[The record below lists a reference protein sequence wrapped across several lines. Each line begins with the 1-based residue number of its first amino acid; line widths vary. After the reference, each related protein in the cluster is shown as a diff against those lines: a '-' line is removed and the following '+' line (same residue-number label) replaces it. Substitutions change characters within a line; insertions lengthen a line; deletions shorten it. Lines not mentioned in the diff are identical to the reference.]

1 MNTSNGDG
9 QVKEGPLDA
18 LFRARARLAEV
29 FVEREQAIDAVL
41 AGLASGEP
49 VILVAPP
56 GTAKT
61 QLVEALASMV
71 GARYFYY
78 LLTRFTEPDELLGP
92 IDINAL
98 RQGRYERITRG
109 RLPEAEIV
117 FLDEVFKGSSAVRN
131 LLLDIILHKR
141 VMVGTGYQSIPML
154 AFYTAS
160 NEVSSDAEDQG
171 FYDRLTIRS
180 FYGYVSIDRWPD
192 LLEKGG
198 RLLLEG
204 PREAL
209 AGPRVLDSGRVRE
222 IQEMARERARWMLER
237 GEYTGKLLEAL
248 MELRQR
254 GVDMTDRRKV
264 KTLLVAAAF
273 SLVYA
278 EPQPSLDSLADA
290 LRVTA
295 PSFPE
300 DLEKVEEAIVRV
312 GLSSYSY
319 RVRQLQTLAA
329 EVKSLRER
337 AREYPTPD
345 VVRGLEVVVEK
356 ASTVLS
362 VTGDNPRLRPYSA
375 ALSRELDKARETLAE
390 RRGGDGG

>member
-1 MNTSNGDG
+1 MGGKGDG
-9 QVKEGPLDA
+9 SGKPLGEA
-18 LFRARARLAEV
+18 LYRLRAVLTSL
-29 FVEREQAIDAVL
+29 FVEREQAVDAVL

-61 QLVEALASMV
+61 QLVETLSRMV

-78 LLTRFTEPDELLGP
+78 LLHRFTEPDELLGP
-92 IDINAL
+92 IDIGAL
-98 RQGRYERITRG
+98 REGRYERITRG

-141 VMVGTGYQSIPML
+141 LLVGTEYKPIPML

-160 NEVSSDAEDQG
+160 NEVSTDAEDQG

-180 FYGYVSIDRWPD
+180 FYGYVSLDRWPD

-198 RLLLEG
+198 RLLLGDTVEAQESVEG
-204 PREAL
+204 
-209 AGPRVLDSGRVRE
+209 RVLDAGGVRALQQEARVR
-222 IQEMARERARWMLER
+222 ASWMLSR
-237 GEYTGKLLEAL
+237 QEYLSKLLEAL

-254 GVDMTDRRKV
+254 GVEVTDRRKV
-264 KTLLVAAAF
+264 KTILVAAAY
-273 SLVYA
+273 SLVYD
-278 EPQPSLDSLADA
+278 EPHPSLDSLADA
-290 LRVTA
+290 LRSTA

-300 DLEKVEEAIVRV
+300 DVPKVEEAIVKA
-312 GLSSYSY
+312 GLASYSY
-319 RVRQLQTLAA
+319 RVRQLQTIAA

-337 AREYPTPD
+337 ARDYPTSD
-345 VVRGLEVVVEK
+345 VMKGLEVLVDK
-356 ASTVLS
+356 ASALLAAT
-362 VTGDNPRLRPYSA
+362 DNNPRLRPYASQ
-375 ALSRELDKARETLAE
+375 LEREVEQARRLLEGE
-390 RRGGDGG
+390 DRHG